1 MKKQNWTMIVV
12 MGWLM
17 IVLNPL
23 SILSQYN
30 LRKEG
35 HYYMADITK
44 EYQVTPGGELIM
56 DKVRGDVRVQIWDKN
71 IVAIREIRQMDVYT
85 EAEAKAILKE
95 AELEYKQD
103 GNTIL
108 VKGAY
113 VRRSIANSTFDIRLP
128 MVFNIQINTAG
139 GDISVRGLKGNEILN
154 TSGGDIE
161 LLGVDGRVEAKTSG
175 GDVTVMENKKEV
187 RVKTSGGDIVIKD
200 VQGAVEARTSG
211 GDIAIINNQAQVTAR
226 TSGGSI
232 NLLNIG
238 ATVDAHT
245 SGGDIEV
252 DGSKGKLN
260 LTTSGGDIE
269 VRDASDVVSA
279 STSGGDIKAAAV
291 LGGISAKTS
300 GGDLILRDITGF
312 IEGHTSGGDIEAQ
325 MRLTDF
331 SKDHHVD
338 LQSVGGDIT
347 LYLPEKLPATITAIL
362 FVERS
367 AWQTYDIYSDFPLTK
382 SKKSEGKDR
391 QRGGEEIRS
400 EGAINGGGDA
410 IRLETT
416 NGDIKIKKL

>member
-23 SILSQYN
+23 SILSQYD
-30 LRKEG
+30 LWHEG
-35 HYYMADITK
+35 RYYMAKITK
-44 EYQVTPGGELIM
+44 EYQVKPGGELIM
-56 DKVRGDVRVQIWDKN
+56 DKVRGDVRVETWDKN
-71 IVAIREIRQMDVYT
+71 IVAIREVRQMDVYT

-95 AELEYKQD
+95 AEQEYKQD

-108 VKGAY
+108 VRAAFF
-113 VRRSIANSTFDIRLP
+113 RRSNVNSTFDIRLP
-128 MVFNIQINTAG
+128 IEFNIQINTAG
-139 GDISVRGLKGNEILN
+139 GDIAVAGLKGNEILN

-161 LLGVDGRVEAKTSG
+161 LLRVDGRVEAKTSG
-175 GDVTVMENKKEV
+175 GDVTIRENKKEV
-187 RVKTSGGDIVIKD
+187 MVKTSGGDIVIKD

-211 GDIAIINNQAQVTAR
+211 GDIMIENNQAQVTAR

-232 NLLNIG
+232 ELLNIG
-238 ATVDAHT
+238 AAVEAHT

-252 DGSKGKLN
+252 TGSKGKLS
-260 LTTSGGDIE
+260 LSTSGGDIE

-279 STSGGDIKAAAV
+279 STSGGDIKAATV
-291 LGGISAKTS
+291 LGGISARTS
-300 GGDLILRDITGF
+300 GGDLILSHITGF
-312 IEGHTSGGDIEAQ
+312 IEGQTSGGDIEAQ
-325 MRLTDF
+325 MRITDF
-331 SKDHHVD
+331 SKDHHVN

-362 FVERS
+362 FVERG

-382 SKKSEGKDR
+382 SQKSEEKDR
-391 QRGGEEIRS
+391 RRRREEIRS

-416 NGDIKIKKL
+416 NGNINIKKL